1 MVDIAQSGER
11 WFVEPKVV
19 GSKPTIHPKNFF
31 KEFGEVKD
39 WSYIYDIELRTS
51 CSLTCWKKCLGGGNG
66 RHSGLRNRGFT
77 LASSSLARGTN
88 ETLPTEDRLA
98 LLKGTLA
105 YGSNYHSK
113 LQNDPRYSVMDP
125 ALWCTHNRWTVNY
138 VQSNPQLR

>member
-1 MVDIAQSGER
+1 MVVHLRHRIKNKLFFDMLEKNALV
-11 WFVEPKVV
+11 VELVDTAV
-19 GSKPTIHPKNFF
+19 LETVALS
-31 KEFGEVKD
+31 
-39 WSYIYDIELRTS
+39 
-51 CSLTCWKKCLGGGNG
+51 
-66 RHSGLRNRGFT
+66 

-88 ETLPTEDRLA
+88 ETIPTEDRLA
-98 LLKGTLA
+98 LLKGILA